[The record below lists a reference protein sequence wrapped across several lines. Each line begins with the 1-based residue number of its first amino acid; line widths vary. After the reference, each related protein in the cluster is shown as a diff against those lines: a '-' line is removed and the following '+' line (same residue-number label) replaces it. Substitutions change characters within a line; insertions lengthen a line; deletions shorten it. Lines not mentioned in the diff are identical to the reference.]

1 MLKTRLLLGSIAFGV
16 SFGISFLTNRDAN
29 KALITGLT
37 TLPATVIAAI
47 VVDRRSY
54 HQATSKIAVLK
65 GHIHALQKRRAEAYR
80 ALLEVEST
88 EREQTVLSFNSV
100 PLQPEQRKLPAS
112 TSPKKVISW
121 DLSVP
126 FKVGEA
132 IIEVQP
138 YEMPTELQMPQAAE
152 TGPNRIHESE
162 TELNQVLAEATTA
175 KRKIEA
181 NLTSLQTEFNQ
192 LKVQVADQR
201 QTRDNLLR
209 ELADLKQQKQRLGT
223 ESSAIQ
229 QDIEDLKR
237 CQTELEQ
244 FLTYAEGKKRELE
257 TGTHPLQ
264 TTLKELQAQVKAAQ
278 DELHRLEIQVS
289 DRKIQKNELDRQI
302 ASHPLQSSLKQ
313 LQNQVN
319 TLQTELHALEIQI
332 DDRRNQ
338 KDDLEQQITALKVQQ
353 QKLKDRPN
361 YANLPQPQKNGS
373 NGHATQPSTP
383 TNGANSRKETVPSPV
398 SSVAV
403 SPTVQATVKDTAAA
417 KSDAAKSNP
426 AKPEKSPLDLSN
438 EWTEFLVQLPEY
450 ELQVLRAVVEQNN
463 PAGVIKKIAEDNLT
477 MPEALIDSINERA
490 LDSVGDIIIEPGS
503 GGSPATIARE
513 HLKTIK
519 KLIKTYEY
527 LVDS

>member
-1 MLKTRLLLGSIAFGV
+1 MLRSRLLLGSIAFGV

-54 HQATSKIAVLK
+54 QQSTSRIAVLK
-65 GHIHALQKRRAEAYR
+65 NHIHALQKRRAEAYR

-138 YEMPTELQMPQAAE
+138 YEMPTELQMPQVPE
-152 TGPNRIHESE
+152 MGPNRIHESE

-181 NLTSLQTEFNQ
+181 NLASLQTEFNQ
-192 LKVQVADQR
+192 LKIQVADQR
-201 QTRDNLLR
+201 QTRDGLLR

-223 ESSAIQ
+223 ESSALQ

-237 CQTELEQ
+237 CQAELEQ

-264 TTLKELQAQVKAAQ
+264 TTLKELQTQVKAAQ

-313 LQNQVN
+313 LQNQIN
-319 TLQTELHALEIQI
+319 TLQAELQALEIQVN
-332 DDRRNQ
+332 DRKNQ
-338 KDDLEQQITALKVQQ
+338 KDDLEQQITALNVQQ
-353 QKLKDRPN
+353 QNLKERPSYPN
-361 YANLPQPQKNGS
+361 TLPRPQKNGS
-373 NGHATQPSTP
+373 NGHATPSNSP
-383 TNGANSRKETVPSPV
+383 TNGANSRKETVPPPV
-398 SSVAV
+398 SSLAV
-403 SPTVQATVKDTAAA
+403 SPTVQATAKDTAA
-417 KSDAAKSNP
+417 KSDPVKSNP
-426 AKPEKSPLDLSN
+426 AKAEKSASDLPS

-503 GGSPATIARE
+503 GAGSATIARE

-527 LVDS
+527 LVDG